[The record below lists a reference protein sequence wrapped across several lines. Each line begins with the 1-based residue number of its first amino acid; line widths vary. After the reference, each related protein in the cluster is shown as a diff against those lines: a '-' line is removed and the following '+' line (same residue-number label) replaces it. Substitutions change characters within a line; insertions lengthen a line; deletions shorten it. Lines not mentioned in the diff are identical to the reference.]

1 MPLILALKRKVDL
14 CEFKASLVYK
24 MNSIQVSQD
33 YIVRPYLKQ
42 TKAVLCERRDH
53 KNPLACFCLQKT
65 YRNSATA
72 LLGLGDSRGDGA
84 VRTV

>member
-1 MPLILALKRKVDL
+1 MGVVVHIWNPSSWEASQV
-14 CEFKASLVYK
+14 EHESKASL
-24 MNSIQVSQD
+24 D